1 METTQMF
8 LFYLTFKNIK
18 IPAAASK
25 SFTKD
30 EHSSSAGCG
39 ALLFSSPLRLQ
50 FMERVRSENPRGD
63 SVNFDLR
70 WGVSKNQMPT
80 LCHLILIS

>member
-1 METTQMF
+1 MRNAGLKEAQAG
-8 LFYLTFKNIK
+8 IK
-18 IPAAASK
+18 I
-25 SFTKD
+25 
-30 EHSSSAGCG
+30 AG
-39 ALLFSSPLRLQ
+39 RNINNQ